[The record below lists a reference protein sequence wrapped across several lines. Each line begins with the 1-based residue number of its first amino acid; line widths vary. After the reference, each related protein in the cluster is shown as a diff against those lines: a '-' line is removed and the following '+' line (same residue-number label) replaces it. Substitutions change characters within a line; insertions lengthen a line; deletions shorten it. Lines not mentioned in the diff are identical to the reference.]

1 MVAIVWKAAKNG
13 RVQEKLKRPDSL
25 IQLEDG
31 LRVEQDADGML
42 WVVYDKEKCS
52 S

>member
-1 MVAIVWKAAKNG
+1 MVSVAWRDNDTGAT
-13 RVQEKLKRPDSL
+13 REKMKHPESL

-42 WVVYDKEKCS
+42 WVVRGDKDVV
-52 S
+52 